1 MKKQSERIVFRLHA
15 IERMFQ
21 RAISHDDALY
31 ALANSEVIEDYP
43 SDTPYPSFLI
53 LGLVNGRPLHLVVA
67 TDVENNLRIIV
78 TVYEPDPTKWDSGFR
93 RRKS

>member
-1 MKKQSERIVFRLHA
+1 MTKQTDKIVFRLHA

-21 RAISHDDALY
+21 RAISHDNALQ
-31 ALANSEVIEDYP
+31 ALANGEVIEDYP
-43 SDTPYPSFLI
+43 TDTPYPSRLI
-53 LGLVNGRPLHLVVA
+53 LGVVSGRPLHLVVA

-93 RRKS
+93 RRKQ